1 MAVEMT
7 VDVDRLRRLSK
18 HLRAESNSKA
28 LRKDLVVDLR
38 AAVAPG
44 VSKVQGKLRAI
55 PHEGVATPSPGLGT
69 YLASRTRTV
78 VKLTG
83 WSAGVRVRI
92 PQTPQLRG
100 FKMAARRLNRTHWR
114 HKVFGREVWV
124 EQHSPIPGFFDD
136 TLSEEKEKYRAAV
149 YAALRKH
156 ARRLGEFY

>member
-1 MAVEMT
+1 MTVEMR
-7 VDVDRLRRLSK
+7 VDVDRLRALSK

-28 LRKDLVVDLR
+28 LRKDLVTDIR

-44 VSKVQGKLRAI
+44 VSKVQGKLRAV
-55 PHEGVATPSPGLGT
+55 PHETAAHPSPSIGT
-69 YLASRTRTV
+69 YLASRTRPV

-100 FKMAARRLNRTHWR
+100 FKLAARRFNRTHWR
-114 HKVFGREVWV
+114 HKVFGRDVWV
-124 EQHSPIPGFFDD
+124 EQQSPIPGYFDD
-136 TLSEEKEKYRAAV
+136 TLFADREKYRAAV